1 MEDVMFNKKDDRYI
15 LSKDAAEK
23 VIDDMLDFLEIDIDE
38 IEEKDT
44 KDMIKK
50 NLGRVIKAIRLGRLE
65 IKHDG
70 GFKVVQHLRND
81 TDKQNSLVFKV
92 PGAIAKKAMADKSQT
107 DFYGRIYA
115 MMGSACGLGETAIDK
130 LDPVDLSVVEVLG
143 AIFLSV

>member
-1 MEDVMFNKKDDRYI
+1 MIFNKKDDKYV

-23 VIDDMLDFLEIDIDE
+23 VIEDMFEYLEIDIDE

-50 NLGRVIKAIRLGRLE
+50 NIGRVIKAVRLGRLE
-65 IKHDG
+65 IKHEG
-70 GFKVVQHLRND
+70 GFKVIQHLRND
-81 TDKQNSLVFKV
+81 TDKQNSLTFKV
-92 PGAIAKKAMADKSQT
+92 PGAIAKKAMADKNPN

-115 MMGSACGLGETAIDK
+115 MMGSACGLGEAAIDK
-130 LDPVDLSVVEVLG
+130 LDPIDLSVVEVLG

>member
-1 MEDVMFNKKDDRYI
+1 MIFNKKDDKYV

-23 VIDDMLDFLEIDIDE
+23 VIEDMFDYLEIDIDE

-50 NLGRVIKAIRLGRLE
+50 NIGRVIKAVRLGRLE

-70 GFKVVQHLRND
+70 GFKVIQHLRND
-81 TDKQNSLVFKV
+81 TDKKNSLEFKV
-92 PGAIAKKAMADKSQT
+92 PGAIAKKAMADKNPN

-115 MMGSACGLGETAIDK
+115 MMGSACGLGEAAIDK
-130 LDPVDLSVVEVLG
+130 LDPIDLSVVEVLG